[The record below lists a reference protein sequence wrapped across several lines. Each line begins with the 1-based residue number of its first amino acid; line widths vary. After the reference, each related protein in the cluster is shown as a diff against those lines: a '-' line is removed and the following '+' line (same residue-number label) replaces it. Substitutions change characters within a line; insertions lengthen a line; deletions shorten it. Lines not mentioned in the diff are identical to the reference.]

1 MNNKIGNKFYSKTH
15 ELLIDRSDF
24 IIQLIDYQQNTQN
37 FPLKTQNS
45 KLKTQNTEGSVFYI
59 FEDTKIINFNN
70 SLIKNE
76 LTKLNKNELII
87 HELTTLNSDKLVVN
101 PLNKEDLITN
111 KLIQLNSE
119 ELITNKSI
127 ELNNYQLIINKTI
140 ELNPVINTD
149 KNIAQLNY
157 AQLIFPL
164 KLRHW
169 QVGDRFEPLGMNGK
183 SQLVSDYFQQQKL
196 SEFDKKKV
204 LILEN
209 GDGRIC
215 WIVGFR
221 LAEPFKLLA
230 MTKEIFKIS
239 FFSTYEDP
247 LSIKAL

>member
-1 MNNKIGNKFYSKTH
+1 MNNKIGNKFYSKTY
-15 ELLIDRSDF
+15 ELVIDRSDF

-37 FPLKTQNS
+37 IQLE
-45 KLKTQNTEGSVFYI
+45 TQNTEGSVFYI
-59 FEDTKIINFNN
+59 FEDTKTINFDDLLIKNELTELIKNQLISNELSTLDSDELVPN

-76 LTKLNKNELII
+76 LIDNR
-87 HELTTLNSDKLVVN
+87 LTQLNSDK
-101 PLNKEDLITN
+101 
-111 KLIQLNSE
+111 
-119 ELITNKSI
+119 LITNKSI
-127 ELNNYQLIINKTI
+127 ELNNYQLNNHELIANKSTELNNYQLVTHKSI
-140 ELNPVINTD
+140 ELNSIIDTN

-157 AQLIFPL
+157 AQLVFPL

-169 QVGDRFEPLGMNGK
+169 QVGDRFQPLGMNGK

-196 SEFDKKKV
+196 SEFDKRKV

-239 FFSTYEDP
+239 
-247 LSIKAL
+247 LV

>member
-1 MNNKIGNKFYSKTH
+1 M
-15 ELLIDRSDF
+15 IDRSDF

-37 FPLKTQNS
+37 LQLKTQNL

-59 FEDTKIINFNN
+59 FEDTKTINFNN

-76 LTKLNKNELII
+76 LTELNKNQLITD
-87 HELTTLNSDKLVVN
+87 ELTALDSDKLVAN
-101 PLNKEDLITN
+101 SLNKDDLIST
-111 KLIQLNSE
+111 QLTQSNSD
-119 ELITNKSI
+119 ELIANKST
-127 ELNNYQLIINKTI
+127 ELNNYQLIINKSI
-140 ELNPVINTD
+140 ELNPIINTN

-169 QVGDRFEPLGMNGK
+169 QIGDRFQPIGMNGK

-230 MTKEIFKIS
+230 MTKEILKIS
-239 FFSTYEDP
+239 FSFMDTYP
-247 LSIKAL
+247 SV